1 MEKQSD
7 DDRVVSRR
15 WYVRTAGATAIAG
28 LAGCPADGNGTDTTP
43 GDTPTGTETRTPTET
58 ASATPTQTPDGT
70 APLYEQASRID
81 AADIGS
87 EGLFG
92 WSIAVSDDGSTAVV
106 SSVTNADEP
115 DDNASA
121 VYVLSQSGGSWERQ
135 ATLVRGE
142 GSDSLVGVSVAISG
156 DGTTAFVSVFEDLS
170 GESPEIIP
178 FKINVFEE
186 SGGSWSQQATL
197 VPEDFGWFG
206 SALAASADG
215 TTVLVSN
222 ELGFDDPDGERVEVS
237 VFQQSGG
244 SWSQQATLD
253 PDDGVLKDS
262 VVSVAI
268 SSDGTSA
275 VVGVPVDSRVS
286 AAEEGIAYVFAES
299 SGAWRQ
305 QATLTG
311 DEALDPAFGISV
323 DISGDGNTV
332 LVSAPDP
339 TGPMLA
345 NATAYVFTQSDDVW
359 SQAATLVPDEDS
371 TGGFGWRVGLSDEGN
386 TAIVLAPAGAEG
398 GSAAVFSQ
406 LDDAWERSDTLVPDT
421 RTEDQVFGYST
432 AIAGDGNTV
441 LISALIQSEDERS
454 QTGAVLYVYRRT
466 RPLPPSPPP
475 TGGDNL

>member
-1 MEKQSD
+1 MNKKSAD
-7 DDRVVSRR
+7 DCVVSRR
-15 WYVRTAGATAIAG
+15 WYVRTVGAAAMAG
-28 LAGCPADGNGTDTTP
+28 LAGCPDSGDGTNTTP
-43 GDTPTGTETRTPTET
+43 EDTPTGTETRTSTET
-58 ASATPTQTPDGT
+58 DSATPTQTPDGT
-70 APLYEQASRID
+70 EPLYEQASRID

-92 WSIAVSDDGSTAVV
+92 WSVAVSDDGSTAVV
-106 SSVTNADEP
+106 NSQTNADEP

-142 GSDSLVGVSVAISG
+142 GNDSLVGLSVAISG
-156 DGTTAFVSVFEDLS
+156 DGTTAFVSVLEEVS
-170 GESPEIIP
+170 GESGEITP
-178 FKINVFEE
+178 FRVNVFEE

-197 VPEDFGWFG
+197 VPEDNEGWFG
-206 SALAASADG
+206 NALAVSADG

-222 ELGFDDPDGERVEVS
+222 DLGFDDPDGAPVEVF

-253 PDDGVLKDS
+253 PDDGVLETS
-262 VVSVAI
+262 AVSVAI

-275 VVGVPVDSRVS
+275 VVGVPVDGRVS
-286 AAEEGIAYVFAES
+286 AVEKGVAYVFSES
-299 SGAWRQ
+299 SETWRQ

-311 DEALDPAFGISV
+311 DETFDPTFGISV
-323 DISGDGNTV
+323 DISGDGNIV

-339 TGPMLA
+339 TGPLGA
-345 NATAYVFTQSDDVW
+345 DAKAYVFTQSDDVW
-359 SQAATLVPDEDS
+359 SRAATLVPEEDS
-371 TGGFGWRVGLSDEGN
+371 SSGFGWRVGLSDDGN

-441 LISALIQSEDERS
+441 LISALIQSEDES
-454 QTGAVLYVYRRT
+454 VQTGAVYVYRRNG
-466 RPLPPSPPP
+466 PPSPPP